1 MQICEAYKLILNDR
15 EAAEKLGVTICE
27 LQQSRLTGTLL
38 DAPAPKYIKFTSAVR
53 YKLLDL
59 DEWIEALDENGKEGF

>member
-15 EAAEKLGVTICE
+15 EAADKLGVTICE
-27 LQQSRLTGTLL
+27 LQQSRLTGILL
-38 DAPAPKYIKFTSAVR
+38 DAPAPKFVKLATAER
-53 YKLLDL
+53 YRLLDL